1 MSIISNPIE
10 TGNSV
15 KKIIINE
22 EIWQTRV
29 AILDDDKLQDI
40 CFDFHNKMDLER
52 CFFKGKVSK
61 VLPGIQT
68 AFVNIGQPKA
78 GFLHINEVDRTLAAE
93 KIFSDVE
100 EVQERSDVTRMVK
113 HAMDIG
119 KIFKE
124 GDETLVQ
131 VIKEPIYEKGA
142 KLTTCF
148 TLPGKFVV
156 LMPNIPQI
164 GISKKIESRT
174 ERTRLKDLIQKKL
187 PKGMGA
193 IVRTTA
199 ENRAEKDIQKD
210 LSFLITTW
218 KSIIRK
224 SKKANPGDKIHEDIP
239 VSLRAVRDHLDEE
252 VSAVIVDNKETQ
264 KSLIR
269 FVKNFTPEQAQK
281 IFLYDDNIPIFD
293 KFNIEKQIDEA
304 LQKKVQLKSGGSLII
319 ESTEAMC
326 VVDVNTGR
334 YTGKGKA
341 EETIFETNIEAAE
354 EIVRQLR
361 LRNIGGLIVIDFIDM
376 SSSAHKQ
383 KLSRFLEKT
392 LKEKDK
398 YQSVMLKVSEFGLVQ
413 MTRKRSGKTLFQQ
426 LMNVCPTCN
435 AQGYIKSNST
445 ISFDILKRFENQV
458 ENEGC
463 KGSIILVVSTKIFDY
478 LVHNEFQSLLLLEE
492 KLLCKIILESNDEFE
507 ESQFSIEKIN

>member
-341 EETIFETNIEAAE
+341 EETIFETNIEAE
-354 EIVRQLR
+354 
-361 LRNIGGLIVIDFIDM
+361 
-376 SSSAHKQ
+376 
-383 KLSRFLEKT
+383 T
-392 LKEKDK
+392 
-398 YQSVMLKVSEFGLVQ
+398 
-413 MTRKRSGKTLFQQ
+413 T
-426 LMNVCPTCN
+426 
-435 AQGYIKSNST
+435 
-445 ISFDILKRFENQV
+445 
-458 ENEGC
+458 
-463 KGSIILVVSTKIFDY
+463 
-478 LVHNEFQSLLLLEE
+478 
-492 KLLCKIILESNDEFE
+492 
-507 ESQFSIEKIN
+507 